1 MANYEDLK
9 YSGLTGSAAL
19 ANVVIDTTNAISVS
33 TIMANN
39 EIAIGDVVMLN
50 ADSTVSSITNALPQE
65 IPRGTSHVISPIS
78 TTKFPASA
86 FDPANPNNMLIM
98 ACDGSVLV
106 VTLDADG
113 VVTAIGTPITLN
125 SNYSARYGEVKFDP
139 HVPGRFAIVMADNS
153 VSSGYP
159 RIILG
164 SLSGL
169 TVTLGSTNTLFNA
182 YMSDAPA
189 IDWDPHA
196 TNRMYGCST
205 LWSSSNNNT
214 YGTNVNVVTL
224 SNNTITSTISVNTRY
239 RPNNYAAGS
248 GNTIT
253 ACPIVPNRM
262 FYMQQ
267 DGAQS
272 YKATMWVATTTGT
285 NILFP
290 SSVTAGTG
298 NGNNWKDTGSRQF
311 RVLIDTDNST
321 AILTKGIM
329 FYANTY
335 YDLNARSFTVS
346 ATNAISM
353 GPELTVYSGVVSGF
367 EATLNPTNTSQ
378 WALTASTSGINGVMM
393 HGSFDG
399 STITYGGVEGID
411 FHTYATTDAVNAG
424 TIAFRPETSQFTSL
438 YVTTAG
444 SYSAIGGTLVYGTAN
459 FDADLV
465 LGISKSAA
473 MPTEYAN
480 VVVDGGI
487 ADGMVGLIQGK
498 DYFIGNDGTMTYVNT
513 ATNVRVGKAVSST
526 SIKIGIAAVT
536 ADEVTAIQTEL
547 SAVSSMSSTMTLS
560 GTVLTITS
568 GGA

>member
-9 YSGLTGSAAL
+9 YSGLTGSMAL
-19 ANVVIDTTNAISVS
+19 TNAVIDTTNALSVS

-39 EIAIGDVVMLN
+39 EIAIGDVVMMN
-50 ADSTVSSITNALPQE
+50 TDGTVSSITSSLPQE

-78 TTKFPASA
+78 NTKFPASA
-86 FDPANPNNMLIM
+86 FDPSNTGNMIIM
-98 ACDGSVLV
+98 SGDGTIVA
-106 VTLDADG
+106 VTLND
-113 VVTAIGTPITLN
+113 VNEVTAMGTPVNIH
-125 SNYSARYGEVKFDP
+125 SYYSSRYGEVKFDP
-139 HVPGRFAIVMADNS
+139 HNPGRFALIMSDNG
-153 VSSGYP
+153 VSSGRP
-159 RIILG
+159 AVILG

-169 TVTLGSTNTLFNA
+169 TIAIGSNSAL
-182 YMSDAPA
+182 YSMSSDCGA

-196 TNRMYGCST
+196 TNRMYACGTRWSGNSNYGST
-205 LWSSSNNNT
+205 
-214 YGTNVNVVTL
+214 VNVLTL
-224 SNNTITSTISVNTRY
+224 SNNTITSTISVHPMG
-239 RPNNYAAGS
+239 RPNNYGAGS
-248 GNTIT
+248 GSTIT

-285 NILFP
+285 TLSFP

-298 NGNNWKDTGSRQF
+298 AGNNYRDSGSRQF

-321 AILTKGIM
+321 ALLTKGIM
-329 FYANTY
+329 FYANY
-335 YDLNARSFTVS
+335 FYLYARSFTVS
-346 ATNAISM
+346 ATNAITM
-353 GPELTVYSGVVSGF
+353 GPQLKVYGSTVSGF

-378 WALTASTSGINGVMM
+378 WTLTASTSGIKGVMM

-438 YVTTAG
+438 YVTNIG
-444 SYSAIGGTLVYGTAN
+444 SYSAIGGTLAYGIAN

-465 LGISKSAA
+465 IGVSTSAA

-487 ADGMVGLIQGK
+487 ADGLAGLIQGK
-498 DYFIGNDGTMTYVNT
+498 DYYIGNDGTMTYVNT

-536 ADEVTAIQTEL
+536 ADEVTAIKSEL
-547 SAVSSMSSTMTLS
+547 TTVSSMSSTMTLS